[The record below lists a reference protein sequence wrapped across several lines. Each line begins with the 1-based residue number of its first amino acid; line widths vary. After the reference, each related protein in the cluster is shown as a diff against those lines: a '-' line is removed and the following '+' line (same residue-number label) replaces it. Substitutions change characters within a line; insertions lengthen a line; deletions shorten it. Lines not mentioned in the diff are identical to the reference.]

1 MKFRIH
7 HLALLS
13 LSALLIAAGC
23 GNNNASNS
31 STTTNAS
38 GAAEA
43 TALPESSKLNIK
55 VSFYPIYEF
64 TKNVAGDLADVEALI
79 PQQESN
85 PMIGNRLHKIWQ
97 KSQMRIC

>member
-7 HLALLS
+7 HLAILS

-23 GNNNASNS
+23 GNNAVNS

-43 TALPESSKLNIK
+43 TALRSHLN
-55 VSFYPIYEF
+55 
-64 TKNVAGDLADVEALI
+64 
-79 PQQESN
+79 
-85 PMIGNRLHKIWQ
+85 
-97 KSQMRIC
+97 